1 MYVLP
6 TYIAGTRDH
15 NETLVRCFAAF
26 FLRIPFRRG
35 SGEMHGWVG
44 TVRVD
49 VVVSCVFA
57 HVDEGSRTERSRED
71 GDLGWH

>member
-1 MYVLP
+1 MYLLP

-35 SGEMHGWVG
+35 PGEMHGWVCA
-44 TVRVD
+44 VRVD

-57 HVDEGSRTERSRED
+57 HVDEGSRTEEQGAESER
-71 GDLGWH
+71 